1 MASCMHIH
9 GTSAKTDLSPSFLG
23 GALLLLG
30 LWLAAIA
37 ALGLL
42 DFAGAV
48 GTGILARGSFPAL
61 VEGATTQAMGDLPLI
76 LVPAFAVPL
85 WICLHIA
92 AFVQI
97 AEARKA
103 RQ

>member
-1 MASCMHIH
+1 M
-9 GTSAKTDLSPSFLG
+9 
-23 GALLLLG
+23 
-30 LWLAAIA
+30 
-37 ALGLL
+37 
-42 DFAGAV
+42 
-48 GTGILARGSFPAL
+48 LARGTFPAL
-61 VEGATTQAMGDLPLI
+61 VEGATTQAMGALPLI

-97 AEARKA
+97 AEARKG